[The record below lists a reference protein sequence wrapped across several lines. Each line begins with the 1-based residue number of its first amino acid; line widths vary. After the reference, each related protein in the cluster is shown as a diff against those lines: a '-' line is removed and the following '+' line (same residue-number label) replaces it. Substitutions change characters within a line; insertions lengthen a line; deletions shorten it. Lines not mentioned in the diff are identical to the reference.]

1 MILFLRQPGFKK
13 NISGKI
19 MVNIIISS
27 LELHGKPSKKNA
39 EPFGVRKN
47 YYK

>member
-1 MILFLRQPGFKK
+1 
-13 NISGKI
+13 

-39 EPFGVRKN
+39 EPFGVRN
-47 YYK
+47 IIINDII